1 MNIRSARS
9 LPVLSFTLLCAASML
24 CIQGC
29 TPTSATSS
37 ATPEVALGEAP
48 IVDRTFTLYRL
59 DGDAGQ
65 QKEATEGWVLQGWKI
80 LQECPITSEST
91 RADLFRALDDAI
103 AAAPGRGS
111 RCFIPRHAIRV
122 RTNGVVVDYV
132 ICFQCGNYSLYEG
145 DRSITGGGISRSPK
159 PIFNR
164 ILSQCN

>member
-9 LPVLSFTLLCAASML
+9 LPVLSFTLLCAASIF

-29 TPTSATSS
+29 TPTTATSS

-65 QKEATEGWVLQGWKI
+65 QKAATEGWVLQGWKI
-80 LQECPITSEST
+80 LQECPITSEQT

-103 AAAPGRGS
+103 AAAPGPGS

-132 ICFQCGNYSLYEG
+132 ICFQCGNYRLYEG
-145 DRSITGGGISRSPK
+145 DTAVTGGGISGADG
-159 PIFNR
+159 
-164 ILSQCN
+164 

>member
-37 ATPEVALGEAP
+37 ATPEVTLGEAP

-80 LQECPITSEST
+80 LQECPITSERT

-132 ICFQCGNYSLYEG
+132 ICFQCGNYRLYEG
-145 DRSITGGGISRSPK
+145 DTAVTGGGISGAPK

>member
-1 MNIRSARS
+1 MNIRTVCS
-9 LPVLSFTLLCAASML
+9 LPVLSFTLLYAASTL

-29 TPTSATSS
+29 TPTSATSP
-37 ATPEVALGEAP
+37 ANPEVIPGEAS

-80 LQECPITSEST
+80 LQECPITSERT

-103 AAAPGRGS
+103 AAAPGPGS

-122 RTNGVVVDYV
+122 QTNGVLVDYV
-132 ICFQCGNYSLYEG
+132 ICFQCGNYKLYEG
-145 DRSITGGGISRSPK
+145 DRSVTGGGISGSPK